1 MHQNPNRDR
10 GQEGVRQVAS
20 VKPVFELTFFMSHE
34 PLDPTTGRFTHPDI
48 CFGGDNLVVVE
59 VHHLRGTI

>member
-1 MHQNPNRDR
+1 M
-10 GQEGVRQVAS
+10 AS
-20 VKPVFELTFFMSHE
+20 VKPVYELTFFPLRDSLMTHE
-34 PLDPTTGRFTHPDI
+34 PLDPTTGHFTHPDI